1 MTINELNTKKTSLIV
16 ETRNIVETAKKE
28 KREMTVEEQQL
39 FDNNLK
45 EIENLK
51 LQIADYQQQLLDL
64 AMNKSEEKEDPKE
77 EETPKTEETPENEE
91 TPKTEETPEEDPKNE
106 EEKPDEQV
114 EDNPKSDDETPKT
127 DNEEDPVN
135 EETPKDEEDITD
147 EKSDENKTK
156 RNFNIHM
163 NTFITKEIR
172 SAIENGSRKFELP
185 SEKRAIQVTGSNG
198 VHDDVIEE
206 MIPGLLEPLYSENI
220 IAKMGT
226 RMYKGLPLSDIRIPE
241 MGKGTAGWI
250 GEVTAASASNNTF
263 GSVLLQPKR
272 ISAYLDISKELIVQD
287 TIGVEDA
294 LRRDI
299 YNALVSK
306 VQETFLS
313 ADAGTTT
320 KPAGIFN
327 GVTATNITSYEDL
340 CDAEAKQ
347 EDSNANSVKRYIMSN
362 KAKAIVRGMIR
373 GTNNTGMVWE
383 NGEID
388 GTEVIS
394 NSQIPTTMYAF
405 GDFSNIV
412 FANFG
417 DIEVVVDPYTQ
428 AVNGCIRL
436 VINAYFDWKKT
447 RADQDVIVYGQV
459 SRPSGD

>member
-1 MTINELNTKKTSLIV
+1 MSINELNTKKTSLIV
-16 ETRNIVETAKKE
+16 ETRSIVETAKKE
-28 KREMTVEEQQL
+28 KREMSQEEQQV
-39 FDNNLK
+39 FDNNIK

-64 AMNKSEEKEDPKE
+64 ALNKSEEKEDPKNE
-77 EETPKTEETPENEE
+77 ESPKNEETPENEE
-91 TPKTEETPEEDPKNE
+91 TPKTEETPEVPE
-106 EEKPDEQV
+106 
-114 EDNPKSDDETPKT
+114 
-127 DNEEDPVN
+127 N
-135 EETPKDEEDITD
+135 EETPNEDQEVKEDLNDDEETSETNDEEDSSDKEDNTNEEDIT
-147 EKSDENKTK
+147 EENSDENKTK

-185 SEKRAIQVTGSNG
+185 SEQRAIQVTGSNG

-447 RADQDVIVYGQV
+447 RADQDVVVYGTV

>member
-1 MTINELNTKKTSLIV
+1 MTINELNTKKTSLVI

-91 TPKTEETPEEDPKNE
+91 TPKTEETPEVPE
-106 EEKPDEQV
+106 
-114 EDNPKSDDETPKT
+114 
-127 DNEEDPVN
+127 N
-135 EETPKDEEDITD
+135 EETPNEDQEVKEDLNDDKETSETNDEEDSSDKEDDTNEEDITD
-147 EKSDENKTK
+147 ENSDENKTK

-185 SEKRAIQVTGSNG
+185 SEKRAVQVTGSNG

-206 MIPGLLEPLYSENI
+206 MIPGLLEPLYADNI
-220 IAKMGT
+220 ISKMGC
-226 RMYKGLPLSDIRIPE
+226 RMYKGLPLSDIRLPE

-263 GSVLLQPKR
+263 SSVLLQPKR

-340 CDAEAKQ
+340 CDAEAKV
-347 EDSNANSVKRYIMSN
+347 EDSNANGVMRYIMSN
-362 KAKAIVRGMIR
+362 KAKAIVRSMKKSAL
-373 GTNNTGMVWE
+373 TNELVWAP
-383 NGEID
+383 NDID

-417 DIEVVVDPYTQ
+417 DIEVIVDPYTQ

-447 RADQDVIVYGQV
+447 RSTEDVIVYGTI